1 MKTHPYIIRLEQL
14 VKDLPDF
21 ADDIRAA
28 HDSGESA
35 PPEEARVHLARAVVL
50 TLEGD
55 AFTHIQLSDPTTG
68 VAATQKALQDLTG
81 QGYITLYSTEALAIH
96 ALDVRFQQG
105 HIPEADA
112 PKYVSGELDPT
123 EHIQKVLSEFDF
135 TVISASN
142 DENYYLSPRF

>member
-21 ADDIRAA
+21 ADAICTA
-28 HDSGESA
+28 HDNEDPAS
-35 PPEEARVHLARAVVL
+35 PEEARVHLARAVVL
-50 TLEGD
+50 TLDGD
-55 AFTHIQLSDPTTG
+55 AFTHPQLSDPATG
-68 VAATQKALQDLTG
+68 VAATQKALQDITSR
-81 QGYITLYSTEALAIH
+81 GYATLYSSEALAVH

-105 HIPEADA
+105 HIPETDA
-112 PKYVSGELDPT
+112 PKYMSGELDPT

-142 DENYYLSPRF
+142 DENYYLSPHF